1 MNDYEPSFP
10 NWDPYFVSIATMTIT
25 ITITISITI
34 SITSNEVF
42 DFFVSMTCHNR
53 LVKYIKE

>member
-1 MNDYEPSFP
+1 MNPVFQAGIC
-10 NWDPYFVSIATMTIT
+10 YFVSIATITIT